1 MKILVTGG
9 AGFIGCN
16 FVRYMVQ
23 NYDHEIT
30 VLDNLTYAGNL
41 ENLAEV
47 SEKMEFIK
55 GDICSEED
63 VSRAMNDIDAIIH
76 FAAESHVDNSI
87 KNPENFVK
95 TNIFGTYNL
104 LECARKFGIDKF
116 LHVST
121 DEVYGSTENGFFK
134 EEDRLD
140 PSSPYSATKAGS
152 DLLVNAYHRTYGL
165 NTFITHCG
173 NNFGPYQYPEK
184 LIPVL
189 IKKALKNEKLPI
201 YGDGLN
207 VRDWIYV
214 EDHCTGID
222 TVFNKGNYGEVY
234 NIGSGYEKTNLEIV
248 KFILNELDK
257 PESLIEFVKD
267 RPGHDRRYALDST
280 KMRNLG
286 WAPKW
291 GFEKALKYTVNWYLD
306 RF

>member
-30 VLDNLTYAGNL
+30 VLDKLTYAGNL
-41 ENLAEV
+41 ENLADV
-47 SEKMEFIK
+47 SEKIKFIK

-63 VSRAMNDIDAIIH
+63 VSLAMNDVDSVIH

-87 KNPENFVK
+87 INPENFVK
-95 TNIFGTYNL
+95 TNIFGTYTL
-104 LECARKFGIDKF
+104 LEFARKFGIDKF
-116 LHVST
+116 LHIST
-121 DEVYGSTENGFFK
+121 DEVYGSTETGFFK

-152 DLLVNAYHRTYGL
+152 DLLVNAYHRTYGI

-173 NNFGPYQYPEK
+173 NNFGLYQYPEK
-184 LIPVL
+184 LIPIL

-222 TVFNKGNYGEVY
+222 TVFNNGNYGEVY

-280 KMRNLG
+280 KVRNIG

-291 GFEKALKYTVNWYLD
+291 EFEKALKYTINWYLD

>member
-30 VLDNLTYAGNL
+30 VLDNLTYAGSL
-41 ENLAEV
+41 ENLADV
-47 SEKMEFIK
+47 SEKIEFIK

-63 VSRAMNDIDAIIH
+63 ASRAMKDVDSIIH

-95 TNIFGTYNL
+95 TNIFGTYTL
-104 LECARKFGIDKF
+104 LEYARKFGIDKF

-222 TVFNKGNYGEVY
+222 TVFNNGKYGEVY

-257 PESLIEFVKD
+257 PENLIEFVKD

-291 GFEKALKYTVNWYLD
+291 EFEKALKYTVNWYLD